1 MAIYYT
7 RHGQTDWNL
16 DYKIQGRKDIPL
28 NETGRKE
35 AEELR
40 IKIQDIP
47 LDIIYSSPLKRA
59 YETAE
64 IARGNRDIPLLT
76 DNRLAEEYYGQ
87 FEGVSRHNEK
97 YKEQRQHFFCRY
109 PGGEGYLD
117 VAYRVYSLL
126 HELEETCPDK
136 NILIV
141 AHGGMSRVV
150 ETYFHDLNNEEF
162 VSYMIPNCGLVRYQW
177 PHRIVP
183 LKQ

>member
-64 IARGNRDIPLLT
+64 IARGDRDIPLLT

-87 FEGVSRHNEK
+87 FEGCPAITKNTKSNDSISFTVIPGEK
-97 YKEQRQHFFCRY
+97 GTWMWRSAF
-109 PGGEGYLD
+109 
-117 VAYRVYSLL
+117 
-126 HELEETCPDK
+126 
-136 NILIV
+136 
-141 AHGGMSRVV
+141 
-150 ETYFHDLNNEEF
+150 
-162 VSYMIPNCGLVRYQW
+162 IPSSTNSKKRALT
-177 PHRIVP
+177 
-183 LKQ
+183 KTS

>member
-16 DYKIQGRKDIPL
+16 NYRIQGRKDIPL

-40 IKIQDIP
+40 KRLEGIP
-47 LDIIYSSPLKRA
+47 LDLIYSSPLKRA
-59 YETAE
+59 YQTAE
-64 IARGNRDIPLLT
+64 IARGGRDIPLLT
-76 DNRLAEEYYGQ
+76 DSRLAEEYYGQ
-87 FEGVSRHNEK
+87 FEGVSRHDETYQK
-97 YKEQRQHFFCRY
+97 QRERFFARY

-117 VAYRVYSLL
+117 VAFRVYSFL
-126 HELEETCPDK
+126 HELEDSLPEK

-150 ETYFHDLNNEEF
+150 ETYFHDLKNEEF
-162 VSYMIPNCGLVRYQW
+162 VSYMIPNCGLIRYEW

-183 LKQ
+183 DKQ

>member
-16 DYKIQGRKDIPL
+16 DYKIQGRKDISL

-64 IARGNRDIPLLT
+64 IARGDRDIPLLT
-76 DNRLAEEYYGQ
+76 DNRLAEE
-87 FEGVSRHNEK
+87 
-97 YKEQRQHFFCRY
+97 
-109 PGGEGYLD
+109 
-117 VAYRVYSLL
+117 
-126 HELEETCPDK
+126 
-136 NILIV
+136 
-141 AHGGMSRVV
+141 
-150 ETYFHDLNNEEF
+150 
-162 VSYMIPNCGLVRYQW
+162 
-177 PHRIVP
+177 
-183 LKQ
+183 